1 MIASLD
7 GKLEVLSGD
16 WAIINVSG
24 IGFQVWMP
32 TSTISTLGAR
42 GKDVHL
48 HTHLILKE
56 DGATLYGFASDE
68 ELQLFQTLI
77 SVSGL
82 GPKLALSILSVMS
95 VDQASMAIATGSAET
110 LTMVPGIGKR
120 MAERLIVELKDK
132 MITRPITATTA
143 QVAQENIDVL
153 SALTSLG
160 YSVNEASR
168 AVSSLPPTPDLDL
181 EEKVK
186 LALQYFGNK

>member
-1 MIASLD
+1 M
-7 GKLEVLSGD
+7 
-16 WAIINVSG
+16 
-24 IGFQVWMP
+24 
-32 TSTISTLGAR
+32 
-42 GKDVHL
+42 

-56 DGATLYGFASDE
+56 DGVALYGFASDE

-77 SVSGL
+77 AVSGL
-82 GPKLALSILSVMS
+82 GPKLALSILSVLS

-132 MITRPITATTA
+132 MITHPITATTA
-143 QVAQENIDVL
+143 QVAQENADVL
-153 SALTSLG
+153 TALTSLG

-181 EEKVK
+181 EEKIK
-186 LALQYFGNK
+186 LALQYFGSK